1 MLVHLNKDSFIPLSA
16 KNTLDARH
24 HLIADKLESGEERAK
39 YETIVL

>member
-16 KNTLDARH
+16 NTLDARH